1 MRYSG
6 LVVIRS
12 RSTRSAQIDEQDQPI
27 ERCRRLISECRA
39 KAEAL
44 GPEDRE
50 PVYDLI
56 KYYEQAVDLLL
67 AVVQKNRRQ
76 AFDPATSIWS
86 ASMPPE
92 AES

>member
-1 MRYSG
+1 MSKT
-6 LVVIRS
+6 S
-12 RSTRSAQIDEQDQPI
+12 RDRI

-56 KYYEQAVDLLL
+56 KYDEQAVDLLL
-67 AVVQKNRRQ
+67 AVVQKNR
-76 AFDPATSIWS
+76 
-86 ASMPPE
+86 
-92 AES
+92 